1 MLCKFRIL
9 KKYIIERCCILDRAN
24 ARDGDNVIPYLVFFT
39 LSILV
44 CAAGELALRKS
55 RAAGVILFT
64 LSTAFP
70 VVLAGAREFTVGTDI
85 ATYGNYV
92 FQAACRARRLR
103 YYLRS
108 QREIEP
114 LYKALAFAVSRFTNN
129 PHWFY
134 FMTALIICLFTMAG
148 LWYYRRWSSI
158 TLGWA
163 CFLFLFY
170 GDTLNTMR
178 QCLALAIVFSAFPLF
193 LEKKYIWFGLF
204 SVIAVMFHV
213 TGIIALALPV
223 IYLFMKK
230 IPPRWL
236 QFFLIIA
243 CMGVIMFYS
252 PLLQI
257 AIERKLLP
265 VKFTRYMAD
274 GVAFALNPTLLRLPF
289 LIPVIMYYDRF
300 CGFGTGTGAFSGG
313 AVSAGGTDSTDS
325 TDYIKDADLSYRGF
339 RSDIFGM
346 FALVMLLLEICTIQL
361 RSVHPA
367 LYRVSYYFGYYRFI
381 AYPRLVRILRRD
393 NRYIVGA
400 VLILYLVVIWY
411 YQNVMQGNNQIY
423 PYVYSPGWYEKIIYV
438 MPAE

>member
-1 MLCKFRIL
+1 
-9 KKYIIERCCILDRAN
+9 
-24 ARDGDNVIPYLVFFT
+24 
-39 LSILV
+39 
-44 CAAGELALRKS
+44 
-55 RAAGVILFT
+55 
-64 LSTAFP
+64 
-70 VVLAGAREFTVGTDI
+70 
-85 ATYGNYV
+85 
-92 FQAACRARRLR
+92 
-103 YYLRS
+103 
-108 QREIEP
+108 
-114 LYKALAFAVSRFTNN
+114 
-129 PHWFY
+129 
-134 FMTALIICLFTMAG
+134 
-148 LWYYRRWSSI
+148 
-158 TLGWA
+158 
-163 CFLFLFY
+163 
-170 GDTLNTMR
+170 MR

-193 LEKKYIWFGLF
+193 LEKKYLWFGLF

-223 IYLFMKK
+223 IYLFHEKV
-230 IPPRWL
+230 PPRWL

-265 VKFTRYMAD
+265 VKFSRYMAD

-289 LIPVIMYYDRF
+289 PDPGHHVLRQVLRIRDWYRRF
-300 CGFGTGTGAFSGG
+300 LRAGQCP
-313 AVSAGGTDSTDS
+313 AGGTDSTDS

-367 LYRVSYYFGYYRFI
+367 LYRISYYFGYYRFI

-393 NRYIVGA
+393 NRHIVGA

-423 PYVYSPGWYEKIIYV
+423 PLCLLSGMV
-438 MPAE
+438 